1 MQAELGTNNQSH
13 NCTPDHDFD
22 KVLFPIIY
30 ITVIVASVPANL
42 ISLYVSYLQV
52 TKKNELGIYLF
63 NLSFADLFYTSTL
76 PLWVNFSLS
85 HDSWN
90 FSEWLCRLSVF
101 MMHTNLYS
109 SAGFLTCISLDR
121 YLAVVYPLRYRH
133 LRTRRVAVLVSLVVW
148 IIQSASNIIIV
159 IKHETYNDTGDLLC
173 YDRFPMEPWQAT
185 FSIFNVCVGH
195 FLPLLIMVVCYYR
208 IYVAVNLNQA
218 TATKDKRKIK
228 HLLLC
233 IVVTFVVSFTPYH
246 VVLFLRA
253 IYEPNNCPFAMKIF
267 KSYKLTLALSSVNC
281 VADPLLYC
289 FVSEIGRADA
299 RAMLPCFLP
308 QGESP
313 ASTEFQMSKTSPSH
327 VRDKSIH

>member
-1 MQAELGTNNQSH
+1 MSPGNNTSN
-13 NCTPDHDFD
+13 NCTVDHGFD
-22 KVLFPIIY
+22 KVLFPTIY
-30 ITVIVASVPANL
+30 ITVIVVSIPANL

-52 TKKNELGIYLF
+52 KKKNELGIYLF
-63 NLSFADLFYTSTL
+63 NLSFADIFYTLTL
-76 PLWVNFSLS
+76 PLWVDFSLN
-85 HDSWN
+85 HDSWR
-90 FSEWLCRLSVF
+90 FSEWVCRLSAF

-121 YLAVVYPLRYRH
+121 YLAVVYPLQYRH
-133 LRTRRVAVLVSLVVW
+133 LRTRRVAVLVCLLVW
-148 IIQSASNIIIV
+148 TIQSASNVIII
-159 IKHETYNDTGDLLC
+159 IERGTHNDTGDILC
-173 YDRFPMEPWQAT
+173 YDRFPMDPWQAT

-195 FLPLLIMVVCYYR
+195 FLPLLIMVVCYHR

-228 HLLLC
+228 HLLLV
-233 IVVTFVVSFTPYH
+233 IVVTFLVSFTPYH
-246 VVLFLRA
+246 VVLFLRGF
-253 IYEPNNCPFAMKIF
+253 YEPGNCHFARKIF
-267 KSYKLTLALSSVNC
+267 KFYKLTLALSSVNC

-308 QGESP
+308 QVESP
-313 ASTEFQMSKTSPSH
+313 ASTEFQMTKISPSH